1 MEVRRISNDELY
13 HFGIEGM
20 KWGVRRYQNKD
31 GSLTEAGK
39 SHYYNKNG
47 TVKKVPIDEYG
58 EPQYEY
64 SYTRRVNRI
73 KRTEKK
79 AGKLEMKA
87 SKAQLKSDKYFEK
100 ANRTAREKRYRKLQA
115 KGFKQK
121 RLASSYAHKAMKE
134 YKKGNKYYKRMERE
148 FSQVPVSYL
157 NPESVEYAKRYAQ
170 KVLK

>member
-31 GSLTEAGK
+31 GSLTEAGRA
-39 SHYYNKNG
+39 HYYNKNG
-47 TVKKVPIDEYG
+47 TVKKLPLDEYG
-58 EPQYEY
+58 EPQYES
-64 SYTRRVNRI
+64 SYTSRVERI

-134 YKKGNKYYKRMERE
+134 YKKGNKYYKQMERE
-148 FSQVPVSYL
+148 FSQVPVSHL
-157 NPESVEYAKRYAQ
+157 NPEAVEYAKRYVH
-170 KVLK
+170 KILK

>member
-31 GSLTEAGK
+31 GSLTEAGRA
-39 SHYYNKNG
+39 HYYNKNG
-47 TVKKVPIDEYG
+47 TVKKLSLDEYG
-58 EPQYEY
+58 EPEYELGY
-64 SYTRRVNRI
+64 SRRISRI
-73 KRTEKK
+73 KRPEKK
-79 AGKLEMKA
+79 AGKYHDKSL
-87 SKAQLKSDKYFEK
+87 KAQLKSDKYFEK

-121 RLASSYAHKAMKE
+121 RLASSYAHKENKQ
-134 YKKGNKYYKRMERE
+134 YKKGAKFYKSMERE
-148 FSQVPVSYL
+148 FSQVPISHL
-157 NPESVEYAKRYAQ
+157 DPAEVEYAKRYAQ